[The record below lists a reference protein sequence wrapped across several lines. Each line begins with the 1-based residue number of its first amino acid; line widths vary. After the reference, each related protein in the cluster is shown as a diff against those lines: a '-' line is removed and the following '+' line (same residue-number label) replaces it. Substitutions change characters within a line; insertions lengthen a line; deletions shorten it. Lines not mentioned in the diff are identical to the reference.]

1 METDVGRTTQT
12 ILIHETQIPAY
23 IMLKTSS
30 SLLATADH
38 TDSRPVVCHAIH
50 ALGVGGAEV
59 LVDQMVRELAP
70 NFRCIVAVL
79 DEVGEIGA
87 QLIQDGF
94 TVEQLHRSPG
104 IDRACAQRLD
114 ELVQRENVS
123 LLHAHQHTAFFQSML
138 SRGLFGSTP
147 VLFTEHG
154 RHFPDVPSFKR
165 SIVNRL
171 LLRKQD
177 RIAGCGG
184 SVQQALIDNEGLPQH
199 RVELVYNGV
208 DLDDLATAPPGA
220 RTAIRQEFGFADD
233 DFVAVQV
240 ARLHELKDHQTAL
253 RAINRDCKEC
263 PQIRFLVVGD
273 GEERAAIEAAISG
286 LNLHN
291 NVVLAG
297 SRDDVSSL
305 LAASDAFLLTSISE
319 GTPLTVIQAM
329 AAELPVVSTSV
340 GGLPEMI
347 EDGVS
352 GYLCLAG
359 DDEVLARRLVSLA
372 TNSDDC
378 SAIGLA
384 GNVIAHNR
392 FSVDKMLNNYSTM
405 YTEMSH

>member
-1 METDVGRTTQT
+1 MEANTECTSQET
-12 ILIHETQIPAY
+12 LIDDSPTSVST
-23 IMLKTSS
+23 MLKTNH
-30 SLLATADH
+30 LRLAVTDPAD
-38 TDSRPVVCHAIH
+38 TRPVVCHVIH

-79 DEVGEIGA
+79 DEVGEIGE
-87 QLIQDGF
+87 QLIHDGF
-94 TVEQLHRSPG
+94 IVENLHRSPG
-104 IDRACAQRLD
+104 IDRACAKRLD
-114 ELVQRENVS
+114 ALIHRENVS
-123 LLHAHQHTAFFQSML
+123 LLHAHQHTAFFQAML

-154 RHFPDVPSFKR
+154 RHFPDLPSFKR
-165 SIVNRL
+165 SVVNRL

-184 SVQQALIDNEGLPQH
+184 SVQQALINNEGLPEH

-208 DLDDLATAPPGA
+208 DLDDLATAPAGA
-220 RTAIRQEFGFADD
+220 RTTIRREFGFADD

-253 RAINRDCKEC
+253 RAIDRARKQC
-263 PQIRFLVVGD
+263 PQIRLLIAGD
-273 GEERAAIEAAISG
+273 GEERSAIEATIVER
-286 LNLHN
+286 NLHD

-319 GTPLTVIQAM
+319 GIPLTVIEAM
-329 AAELPVVSTSV
+329 AAELPVISTSV

-352 GYLCLAG
+352 GYLCSAG
-359 DDEVLARRLVSLA
+359 DDESLAQRLVSLA

-392 FSVDKMLNNYSTM
+392 FSLDQMLNTYSTM
-405 YTEMSH
+405 YGEMIH